1 MTNTQRDHALF
12 IFAFILA
19 LTLRLIKLD
28 SLPLSDL
35 EANWAMQAFHLS
47 QNAQSALG
55 SQSGYVLPTAFLFFV
70 FGATDFMARVVPALA
85 GSLLVLV
92 PYILRDRLPGKSALV
107 LAFFLALEPGLMALS
122 RTIGSPILAV
132 SFTLLA
138 LSLWLTKHPSWAGF
152 FGALALL
159 SGSALWP
166 GLLSLVIAWL
176 ATGGINTLRN
186 REQDS
191 ESSEGLP
198 ASRWEMWKPA
208 LLTGG
213 ATLLGAGTL
222 FFLSPAGLGAAFG
235 SLPDYLRG
243 WTQSVDVPPT
253 RLLMALAVYE
263 PFLVVFAIASIV
275 RGIITRD
282 RQIIFLSIWMAVALA
297 LALVYPSRLV
307 ADLAWTL
314 VPLTALAAF
323 EVSRALGFDS
333 ENRWEIAGMVVLTF
347 AILIFAALDF
357 AGLALTGLTPEDSRI
372 RWILLAGALVLL
384 AASIILVAL
393 GWSLE
398 VARKGALWG
407 FIVVMSLY
415 TISVATD
422 ATGLRANM
430 TQELWRTDPQPAQ
443 AALLRQTIDDL
454 STWNKGAAD
463 ALTVTVYG
471 VDSPSLAWTLRD
483 QPVTFASTAPTDSS
497 SAIVIGPF
505 DPQAAFGAEYRGQDF
520 IWRRYPGWNTATF
533 PEWLRWMAIHEMPQG
548 EEAILLWARTDLF
561 LDAQNKSKP

>member
-1 MTNTQRDHALF
+1 MT
-12 IFAFILA
+12 
-19 LTLRLIKLD
+19 
-28 SLPLSDL
+28 
-35 EANWAMQAFHLS
+35 
-47 QNAQSALG
+47 
-55 SQSGYVLPTAFLFFV
+55 
-70 FGATDFMARVVPALA
+70 
-85 GSLLVLV
+85 
-92 PYILRDRLPGKSALV
+92 
-107 LAFFLALEPGLMALS
+107 
-122 RTIGSPILAV
+122 
-132 SFTLLA
+132 
-138 LSLWLTKHPSWAGF
+138 
-152 FGALALL
+152 
-159 SGSALWP
+159 
-166 GLLSLVIAWL
+166 
-176 ATGGINTLRN
+176 
-186 REQDS
+186 
-191 ESSEGLP
+191 
-198 ASRWEMWKPA
+198 
-208 LLTGG
+208 
-213 ATLLGAGTL
+213 
-222 FFLSPAGLGAAFG
+222 
-235 SLPDYLRG
+235 
-243 WTQSVDVPPT
+243 
-253 RLLMALAVYE
+253 LAVYE
-263 PFLVVFAIASIV
+263 PFFVVFAIASNV

-282 RQIIFLSIWMAVALA
+282 RQIIFLTVWMAVALA

-347 AILIFAALDF
+347 AVLVFAALDF
-357 AGLALTGLTPEDSRI
+357 SSLALTSLTPEDSRI

-384 AASIILVAL
+384 AASVVLVAL

-407 FIVVMSLY
+407 FIAVMTLY

-422 ATGLRANM
+422 ATGLRANL

-454 STWNKGAAD
+454 STWNKGTAD
-463 ALTVTVYG
+463 ALNVTVYG
-471 VDSPSLAWTLRD
+471 VESPSLAWTLRD
-483 QPVTFASTAPTDSS
+483 QPVTFASAAPTDSS
-497 SAIVIGPF
+497 SAMVIGPF